1 MRTVGLTFPK
11 SKTKP
16 KPAEESKVKTELTE
30 DGKAKG

>member
-16 KPAEESKVKTELTE
+16 KPAEDSKVKSEPAE